1 MALQITN
8 CKTYVKDKTGN
19 TQILNNVKKNIT
31 SYQKVTKILYI
42 CLIIQLNA
50 NKRN

>member
-19 TQILNNVKKNIT
+19 TQILNNVKKHYKLPE
-31 SYQKVTKILYI
+31 SYKNSLYMFNYTI
-42 CLIIQLNA
+42 KC
-50 NKRN
+50 K

>member
-19 TQILNNVKKNIT
+19 TQILNNVKKKHYKLPK
-31 SYQKVTKILYI
+31 SYKNSLYMFNYTI
-42 CLIIQLNA
+42 KC
-50 NKRN
+50 K